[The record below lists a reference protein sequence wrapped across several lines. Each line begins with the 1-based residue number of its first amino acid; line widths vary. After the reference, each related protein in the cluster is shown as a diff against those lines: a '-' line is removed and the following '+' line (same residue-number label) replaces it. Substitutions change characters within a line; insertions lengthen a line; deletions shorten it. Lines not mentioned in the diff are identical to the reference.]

1 MVDQIDIH
9 ILQQLQQNAKISMK
23 ELAATVHLSS
33 PAVIERV
40 KKLEEQGVIEGYH
53 TKVNIKKMDRTI
65 QAIILFKSIDCKSL
79 SAFCNS
85 HPDVLECYRVA
96 GEISYIVKLAT
107 YSVETLEQFIDATI
121 PYGTPSTNIV
131 LSANEKMVITPF
143 TDLNDNM

>member
-1 MVDQIDIH
+1 MDQIDTD
-9 ILQQLQQNAKISMK
+9 ILLQLQRNAKISMK
-23 ELAATVHLSS
+23 ELAASVHLSS

-40 KKLEEQGVIEGYH
+40 KKLEEQGMIEGYKA
-53 TKVNIKKMDRTI
+53 KVNLKKMKRTI

-79 SAFCNS
+79 SDFCNN

-107 YSVETLEQFIDATI
+107 YSVETLERFIDEAM

-131 LSANEKMVITPF
+131 LSSTEKKVIAPFCNENLDK
-143 TDLNDNM
+143 

>member
-1 MVDQIDIH
+1 MDKIDTE
-9 ILQQLQQNAKISMK
+9 ILRQLQLNAKISMK
-23 ELAATVHLSS
+23 ELATNVHLSS

-40 KKLEEQGVIEGYH
+40 KKLEEQGSIEGYT
-53 TKVNIKKMDRTI
+53 TKVNLKKMDRSI

-79 SAFCNS
+79 SNFCNA

-107 YSVETLEQFIDATI
+107 YSVETLEQFIDDAM

-131 LSANEKMVITPF
+131 LSSNEKTMILPF
-143 TDLNDNM
+143 FDKNQ

>member
-1 MVDQIDIH
+1 MDQIDTE
-9 ILQQLQQNAKISMK
+9 ILQQLQRNAKMSMK

-40 KKLEEQGVIEGYH
+40 KKLEEQGIIEAYSA
-53 TKVNIKKMDRTI
+53 KVNLKKLNREI

-79 SAFCNS
+79 SNFCNE

-96 GEISYIVKLAT
+96 GEISYIVKIAT
-107 YSVETLEQFIDATI
+107 YSVETLEQFIDEAM

-131 LSANEKMVITPF
+131 LSSNEKAVIAPF
-143 TDLNDNM
+143 SDKN

>member
-1 MVDQIDIH
+1 MDKIDTD
-9 ILQQLQQNAKISMK
+9 ILLQLQQNAKISMK
-23 ELAATVHLSS
+23 ELAASVHLSS

-40 KKLEEQGVIEGYH
+40 KKLEEQGMIEGYS
-53 TKVNIKKMDRTI
+53 TKVNLKKLQRTI

-79 SAFCNS
+79 SDFCNA

-107 YSVETLEQFIDATI
+107 YSVETLERFIDEAM

-131 LSANEKMVITPF
+131 LSSTEKKVIAPF
-143 TDLNDNM
+143 FNGNLDK

>member
-1 MVDQIDIH
+1 MDQIDTD
-9 ILQQLQQNAKISMK
+9 ILLQLQRNAKISMK
-23 ELAATVHLSS
+23 ELAASVHLSS

-40 KKLEEQGVIEGYH
+40 KKLEEQGMIEGYKA
-53 TKVNIKKMDRTI
+53 KVNLKKMQRTI

-79 SAFCNS
+79 SDFCIA

-107 YSVETLEQFIDATI
+107 YSVETLEQFIDEAM

-131 LSANEKMVITPF
+131 LSSTEKKVIAPF
-143 TDLNDNM
+143 FYENIDN

>member
-85 HPDVLECYRVA
+85 HPDVLVCYRVA

-107 YSVETLEQFIDATI
+107 YSVETLEQFIDATM